1 MESDVRLIKKYP
13 NRRLYDT
20 CESCYIKLVEVKQMI
35 EQGIPVKVIDS
46 QSGEDITRT
55 ILLQIILEQ
64 ESNKEP
70 LFSTENLEKFIRYY
84 GESSRE
90 GFTYFMEK
98 NLQFFEDQQEK
109 MQQQLKDFMDYNPV
123 DFCTDST
130 KNNLDLWQQMQEKF
144 LQSSGFTPPSN
155 ANEKEK

>member
-1 MESDVRLIKKYP
+1 METDVRLIKKYP

-20 CESCYIKLVEVKQMI
+20 GESCYIKLVEVKQMI
-35 EQGIPVKVIDS
+35 EQGIPIKVIDS

-70 LFSTENLEKFIRYY
+70 LFSTENLENFIRYY
-84 GESSRE
+84 GENSRE
-90 GFTYFMEK
+90 GFTYFMGK
-98 NLQFFEDQQEK
+98 NLQFFEEQQGK

-123 DFCTDST
+123 DFWTDST
-130 KNNLDLWQQMQEKF
+130 KGNLDLWQQMQNQF

-155 ANEKEK
+155 ANKKEK

>member
-20 CESCYIKLVEVKQMI
+20 GESCYIKLVEVKQMI
-35 EQGIPVKVIDS
+35 EQGIPIKVIDS

-84 GESSRE
+84 GENSRE
-90 GFTYFMEK
+90 GFTYFMGK
-98 NLQFFEDQQEK
+98 NLQFFEEQQEK
-109 MQQQLKDFMDYNPV
+109 MQQQLKEVMDYNPV
-123 DFCTDST
+123 DFWSDST
-130 KNNLDLWQQMQEKF
+130 KSNLDLWQQMQNQF
-144 LQSSGFTPPSN
+144 LQSSGLTPPSN
-155 ANEKEK
+155 ENDK

>member
-20 CESCYIKLVEVKQMI
+20 GESCYIKLVEVKQMI
-35 EQGIPVKVIDS
+35 EQGIPIKVIES
-46 QSGEDITRT
+46 QSGEDITRA

-90 GFTYFMEK
+90 GFTYFMQK

-109 MQQQLKDFMDYNPV
+109 IQQQFRDFMDYKAV
-123 DFCTDST
+123 DFWADSA
-130 KNNLDLWQQMQEKF
+130 KSNMDMWRQMQEKF
-144 LQSSGFTPPSN
+144 LHSSGFSPPSDT
-155 ANEKEK
+155 NEKEE

>member
-20 CESCYIKLVEVKQMI
+20 GESCYIKLVEVKQMI
-35 EQGIPVKVIDS
+35 EQGIPIKVIDS
-46 QSGEDITRT
+46 QSEEDITRT

-84 GESSRE
+84 GENSRE
-90 GFTYFMEK
+90 GFTYFMGK
-98 NLQFFEDQQEK
+98 NLQFFEKQQEK
-109 MQQQLKDFMDYNPV
+109 MQQQFKDFMDYNPV
-123 DFCTDST
+123 DFWSDST
-130 KNNLDLWQQMQEKF
+130 KSNLDLWQQMQENL
-144 LQSSGFTPPSN
+144 LQSSGFPPSSN
-155 ANEKEK
+155 ANGKEK